1 MTLKHFIERP
11 VLASVISIVIV
22 IAGLIGLATLP
33 VEQYP
38 DIAPPTVMVRASY
51 PGASAE
57 TIQKSV
63 IVPLEQAIN
72 GVEDMTYMT
81 SSAAVGSASV
91 TVYFRQGIN
100 ADMAAVNVQ
109 NRISRATGQL
119 PSEVTQIGVTTM
131 KRQTSM
137 VKIFS
142 LYSPDDSY
150 DETFLSNYLKI
161 NIEPRVLRIAGVGE
175 AFTLGADYSMR
186 IWLKPDV
193 MAQYKLIPSDV
204 TAALAEQ
211 NIESAT
217 GTLGENSQNT
227 FQYTMKYRGRLMTPE
242 EFGEIVLLAQPDGT
256 ILHLSKTAAHRDI
269 PVLGV
274 NLGSLGFMAE
284 LESKDLSR
292 LRDLCDGKYEI
303 ESHMMLDVSVQRD
316 GRVIYSNLALNEAL
330 IARGNI
336 SRVIRLQIFTEQG
349 KLVDVAGDGVIVAS
363 PTGST
368 AYSLSAGGPVVEPTA
383 RNFIVSPIC
392 AHSVHANAY
401 VLSPERVI
409 TVQTEKNSYKP
420 VLLSV
425 DGGRAFSLRSGDSI
439 EVRRSKFDTKL
450 VRLSK
455 RSFCEILQKKMLMGG
470 TSNEE

>member
-1 MTLKHFIERP
+1 MLRKVILCPNPYRDAQLRVAKEAKR
-11 VLASVISIVIV
+11 VLDEVGCPNVV
-22 IAGLIGLATLP
+22 CLPFRNQEPPEGYGL
-33 VEQYP
+33 
-38 DIAPPTVMVRASY
+38 
-51 PGASAE
+51 
-57 TIQKSV
+57 
-63 IVPLEQAIN
+63 
-72 GVEDMTYMT
+72 
-81 SSAAVGSASV
+81 
-91 TVYFRQGIN
+91 
-100 ADMAAVNVQ
+100 
-109 NRISRATGQL
+109 
-119 PSEVTQIGVTTM
+119 
-131 KRQTSM
+131 
-137 VKIFS
+137 
-142 LYSPDDSY
+142 
-150 DETFLSNYLKI
+150 
-161 NIEPRVLRIAGVGE
+161 NIEPLQQEIR
-175 AFTLGADYSMR
+175 GADM
-186 IWLKPDV
+186 II
-193 MAQYKLIPSDV
+193 A
-204 TAALAEQ
+204 
-211 NIESAT
+211 
-217 GTLGENSQNT
+217 
-227 FQYTMKYRGRLMTPE
+227 
-242 EFGEIVLLAQPDGT
+242 FGGDGT

-284 LESKDLSR
+284 LESKELSQ

-316 GRVIYSNLALNEAL
+316 GRVIYSILALNEAL

>member
-1 MTLKHFIERP
+1 MLRKVILCPNPYRDAQLRVAKEAKR
-11 VLASVISIVIV
+11 VLDEVGCPNVV
-22 IAGLIGLATLP
+22 CLPFRNQEPPEGYGL
-33 VEQYP
+33 
-38 DIAPPTVMVRASY
+38 
-51 PGASAE
+51 
-57 TIQKSV
+57 
-63 IVPLEQAIN
+63 
-72 GVEDMTYMT
+72 
-81 SSAAVGSASV
+81 
-91 TVYFRQGIN
+91 
-100 ADMAAVNVQ
+100 
-109 NRISRATGQL
+109 
-119 PSEVTQIGVTTM
+119 
-131 KRQTSM
+131 
-137 VKIFS
+137 
-142 LYSPDDSY
+142 
-150 DETFLSNYLKI
+150 
-161 NIEPRVLRIAGVGE
+161 NIEPLQQEIR
-175 AFTLGADYSMR
+175 GADM
-186 IWLKPDV
+186 II
-193 MAQYKLIPSDV
+193 A
-204 TAALAEQ
+204 
-211 NIESAT
+211 
-217 GTLGENSQNT
+217 
-227 FQYTMKYRGRLMTPE
+227 
-242 EFGEIVLLAQPDGT
+242 FGGDGT

-284 LESKDLSR
+284 LESKDLLR

-368 AYSLSAGGPVVEPTA
+368 AYSLSAGGPVVEP
-383 RNFIVSPIC
+383 IC

>member
-1 MTLKHFIERP
+1 MLRKVILCPNPYRDAQLRVAKEAKR
-11 VLASVISIVIV
+11 VLDEVGCPNVV
-22 IAGLIGLATLP
+22 CLPFRNQEPPEGYGL
-33 VEQYP
+33 
-38 DIAPPTVMVRASY
+38 
-51 PGASAE
+51 
-57 TIQKSV
+57 
-63 IVPLEQAIN
+63 
-72 GVEDMTYMT
+72 
-81 SSAAVGSASV
+81 
-91 TVYFRQGIN
+91 
-100 ADMAAVNVQ
+100 
-109 NRISRATGQL
+109 
-119 PSEVTQIGVTTM
+119 
-131 KRQTSM
+131 
-137 VKIFS
+137 
-142 LYSPDDSY
+142 
-150 DETFLSNYLKI
+150 
-161 NIEPRVLRIAGVGE
+161 NIEPLQQEIR
-175 AFTLGADYSMR
+175 GADM
-186 IWLKPDV
+186 II
-193 MAQYKLIPSDV
+193 A
-204 TAALAEQ
+204 
-211 NIESAT
+211 
-217 GTLGENSQNT
+217 
-227 FQYTMKYRGRLMTPE
+227 
-242 EFGEIVLLAQPDGT
+242 FGGDGT

-292 LRDLCDGKYEI
+292 LRDMCAGKYAI

>member
-1 MTLKHFIERP
+1 MLRKVILCPNPYRDAQLRVAKEAKR
-11 VLASVISIVIV
+11 VLDEVGCPNVV
-22 IAGLIGLATLP
+22 CLPFRNQEPPEGYGL
-33 VEQYP
+33 
-38 DIAPPTVMVRASY
+38 
-51 PGASAE
+51 
-57 TIQKSV
+57 
-63 IVPLEQAIN
+63 
-72 GVEDMTYMT
+72 
-81 SSAAVGSASV
+81 
-91 TVYFRQGIN
+91 
-100 ADMAAVNVQ
+100 
-109 NRISRATGQL
+109 
-119 PSEVTQIGVTTM
+119 
-131 KRQTSM
+131 
-137 VKIFS
+137 
-142 LYSPDDSY
+142 
-150 DETFLSNYLKI
+150 
-161 NIEPRVLRIAGVGE
+161 NIEPLQQEIR
-175 AFTLGADYSMR
+175 GADM
-186 IWLKPDV
+186 II
-193 MAQYKLIPSDV
+193 A
-204 TAALAEQ
+204 
-211 NIESAT
+211 
-217 GTLGENSQNT
+217 
-227 FQYTMKYRGRLMTPE
+227 
-242 EFGEIVLLAQPDGT
+242 FGGDGT

-284 LESKDLSR
+284 LESKELSQ

-392 AHSVHANAY
+392 AHSVHANSY

-470 TSNEE
+470 TNNEE

>member
-1 MTLKHFIERP
+1 MLRKVILCPNPYRDAQLRVAKEAKR
-11 VLASVISIVIV
+11 VLDEVGCPNVV
-22 IAGLIGLATLP
+22 CLPFRNQEPPEGYGL
-33 VEQYP
+33 
-38 DIAPPTVMVRASY
+38 
-51 PGASAE
+51 
-57 TIQKSV
+57 
-63 IVPLEQAIN
+63 
-72 GVEDMTYMT
+72 
-81 SSAAVGSASV
+81 
-91 TVYFRQGIN
+91 
-100 ADMAAVNVQ
+100 
-109 NRISRATGQL
+109 
-119 PSEVTQIGVTTM
+119 
-131 KRQTSM
+131 
-137 VKIFS
+137 
-142 LYSPDDSY
+142 
-150 DETFLSNYLKI
+150 
-161 NIEPRVLRIAGVGE
+161 NIEPLQQEIR
-175 AFTLGADYSMR
+175 GADM
-186 IWLKPDV
+186 II
-193 MAQYKLIPSDV
+193 A
-204 TAALAEQ
+204 
-211 NIESAT
+211 
-217 GTLGENSQNT
+217 
-227 FQYTMKYRGRLMTPE
+227 
-242 EFGEIVLLAQPDGT
+242 FGGDGT

-284 LESKDLSR
+284 LESKELSQ

-420 VLLSV
+420 VFLSV

>member
-1 MTLKHFIERP
+1 MLRKVILCPNPYRDAQLRVAKEAKR
-11 VLASVISIVIV
+11 VLDEVGCPNVV
-22 IAGLIGLATLP
+22 CLPFRNQEPPEGYGL
-33 VEQYP
+33 
-38 DIAPPTVMVRASY
+38 
-51 PGASAE
+51 
-57 TIQKSV
+57 
-63 IVPLEQAIN
+63 
-72 GVEDMTYMT
+72 
-81 SSAAVGSASV
+81 
-91 TVYFRQGIN
+91 
-100 ADMAAVNVQ
+100 
-109 NRISRATGQL
+109 
-119 PSEVTQIGVTTM
+119 
-131 KRQTSM
+131 
-137 VKIFS
+137 
-142 LYSPDDSY
+142 
-150 DETFLSNYLKI
+150 
-161 NIEPRVLRIAGVGE
+161 NIEPLQQEIR
-175 AFTLGADYSMR
+175 GADM
-186 IWLKPDV
+186 II
-193 MAQYKLIPSDV
+193 A
-204 TAALAEQ
+204 
-211 NIESAT
+211 
-217 GTLGENSQNT
+217 
-227 FQYTMKYRGRLMTPE
+227 
-242 EFGEIVLLAQPDGT
+242 FGGDGT

-284 LESKDLSR
+284 LESKELSQ

-455 RSFCEILQKKMLMGG
+455 RSFCEILQKKKLMGG

>member
-1 MTLKHFIERP
+1 MLRKVILCPNPYRDAQLRVAKEAKR
-11 VLASVISIVIV
+11 VLDEVGCPNVV
-22 IAGLIGLATLP
+22 CLPFRNQEPPEGYGL
-33 VEQYP
+33 
-38 DIAPPTVMVRASY
+38 
-51 PGASAE
+51 
-57 TIQKSV
+57 
-63 IVPLEQAIN
+63 
-72 GVEDMTYMT
+72 
-81 SSAAVGSASV
+81 
-91 TVYFRQGIN
+91 
-100 ADMAAVNVQ
+100 
-109 NRISRATGQL
+109 
-119 PSEVTQIGVTTM
+119 
-131 KRQTSM
+131 
-137 VKIFS
+137 
-142 LYSPDDSY
+142 
-150 DETFLSNYLKI
+150 
-161 NIEPRVLRIAGVGE
+161 NIEPLQQEIR
-175 AFTLGADYSMR
+175 GADM
-186 IWLKPDV
+186 II
-193 MAQYKLIPSDV
+193 A
-204 TAALAEQ
+204 
-211 NIESAT
+211 
-217 GTLGENSQNT
+217 
-227 FQYTMKYRGRLMTPE
+227 
-242 EFGEIVLLAQPDGT
+242 FGGDGT

-284 LESKDLSR
+284 LESKDLLR

-349 KLVDVAGDGVIVAS
+349 KLVD

>member
-1 MTLKHFIERP
+1 MLRK
-11 VLASVISIVIV
+11 VILCPNPYRDAQLRVAKEAKRVIDEV
-22 IAGLIGLATLP
+22 GCPNVVCLPFRNQEPPEGYGL
-33 VEQYP
+33 
-38 DIAPPTVMVRASY
+38 
-51 PGASAE
+51 
-57 TIQKSV
+57 
-63 IVPLEQAIN
+63 
-72 GVEDMTYMT
+72 
-81 SSAAVGSASV
+81 
-91 TVYFRQGIN
+91 
-100 ADMAAVNVQ
+100 
-109 NRISRATGQL
+109 
-119 PSEVTQIGVTTM
+119 
-131 KRQTSM
+131 
-137 VKIFS
+137 
-142 LYSPDDSY
+142 
-150 DETFLSNYLKI
+150 
-161 NIEPRVLRIAGVGE
+161 NIEPLQQEIR
-175 AFTLGADYSMR
+175 GADM
-186 IWLKPDV
+186 II
-193 MAQYKLIPSDV
+193 A
-204 TAALAEQ
+204 
-211 NIESAT
+211 
-217 GTLGENSQNT
+217 
-227 FQYTMKYRGRLMTPE
+227 
-242 EFGEIVLLAQPDGT
+242 FGGDGT

-284 LESKDLSR
+284 LESKELSQ